1 MCGRF
6 AQIHTRADYL
16 DALASD
22 LEFASALDTVPIA
35 RYNVAPGTHVLL
47 FNQRDDVLYMDPIN
61 WGYGPDWWLEMK
73 RQPVINA
80 RVETAAT
87 SRMFKPL
94 WDRGRMLVAADG
106 WYEWKKS
113 SDDSKVKQPYFIHA
127 NGPIF
132 FAAISRYHTDKAEQ
146 NEDGFVIITGASDSG
161 LLDIHDRRPIVLPPA
176 AAREWLD
183 PDTSSKR
190 AEELAIKNAMQ
201 ADEFT
206 WHPVSRA
213 VGNIKN
219 GSADLVKP
227 IDNPLL

>member
-6 AQIHTRADYL
+6 AQIQTRADYL

-47 FNQRDDVLYMDPIN
+47 VNQRDGALYMEPIS

-87 SRMFKPL
+87 SRIFKPL

-106 WYEWKKS
+106 WYGWKKS
-113 SDDSKVKQPYFIHA
+113 PDDSKLKQPYFIHA